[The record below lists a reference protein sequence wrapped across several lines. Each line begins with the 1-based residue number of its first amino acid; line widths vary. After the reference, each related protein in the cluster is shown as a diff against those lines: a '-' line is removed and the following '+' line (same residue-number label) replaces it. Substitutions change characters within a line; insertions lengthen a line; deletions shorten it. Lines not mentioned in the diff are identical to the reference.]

1 MSFIGV
7 EVKKT
12 VPYNKVVKHVNP
24 KLYEDLWE
32 YAKGKR
38 TNWGSPVGHR
48 HPYLPR
54 GTGFESWE
62 WHMSPRVRNRH
73 GEVTTELAWSG
84 SGSRSEITPAVGRT
98 VHLPPPPPKKR
109 AKAFEFYVAI
119 WKITDDLGKTVTLS
133 KAKCIMRKF
142 RYKLRKKYVYKDES
156 PDKDKDKTPENDT
169 SNDPFEKYD
178 YLDSELWGSFVAIVD
193 SKEWKETSRKA
204 KKIVE
209 KNTDPS
215 HVGRCG
221 YCGLE
226 PHVESRWNQ
235 LVSSYPILDLIQ
247 DDRSKMYT
255 VSRAPFNPVTKL
267 YELSEHFVSEGE
279 LKGTLKKLSIQKCKL
294 LDPYDQGAPTVIG
307 MGRVHP
313 SPERIIY
320 NSPMIDGFVI

>member
-32 YAKGKR
+32 YAKA
-38 TNWGSPVGHR
+38 TWN
-48 HPYLPR
+48 
-54 GTGFESWE
+54 
-62 WHMSPRVRNRH
+62 N
-73 GEVTTELAWSG
+73 
-84 SGSRSEITPAVGRT
+84 
-98 VHLPPPPPKKR
+98 
-109 AKAFEFYVAI
+109 
-119 WKITDDLGKTVTLS
+119 TDDRGKVVTLS
-133 KAKCIMRKF
+133 KAKSIMRKF

-193 SKEWKETSRKA
+193 SEEWK
-204 KKIVE
+204 
-209 KNTDPS
+209 
-215 HVGRCG
+215 
-221 YCGLE
+221 

-235 LVSSYPILDLIQ
+235 LVSSYPILDLIL

-267 YELSEHFVSEGE
+267 YELSEHFV
-279 LKGTLKKLSIQKCKL
+279 
-294 LDPYDQGAPTVIG
+294 
-307 MGRVHP
+307 
-313 SPERIIY
+313 
-320 NSPMIDGFVI
+320 